1 MNSEERL
8 EDWGADVDL
17 PPMLSPADVAELF
30 RVPRRT
36 VYAWIDSGLLPSRRV
51 GSRLLRILRRDVL
64 ELLERGS
71 TEDMADSIVG
81 DWEE

>member
-1 MNSEERL
+1 MNSEDRL
-8 EDWGADVDL
+8 GDRGPDFDL

-36 VYAWIDSGLLPSRRV
+36 VYAWIDSGLLPCRRV

-64 ELLERGS
+64 ALLESEPR
-71 TEDMADSIVG
+71 DDLADPTDG
-81 DWEE
+81 